1 MYEQWS
7 CDGTTAFGVTNY
19 FFVFMCSKHDRAYRR
34 WMPHI
39 NLLYPFIID
48 NPTGKSFSMAA
59 DKLTPVLA
67 IVPSFQIRFDAE
79 SFRFFRHGKNC
90 TLWLKPQANT
100 SCVLGE
106 ISYLLYSFQSI
117 QNFEICCQGNIC
129 MSHWGWT
136 LLSDRVK
143 KQPLLFLSKVPAV
156 TPTPEV
162 MATPVDFPPNT
173 LSVLIWATWTHDQII
188 HSLHSFYL
196 IQAAWPIEHTRN

>member
-1 MYEQWS
+1 
-7 CDGTTAFGVTNY
+7 
-19 FFVFMCSKHDRAYRR
+19 MCSKHDRAYRR

-48 NPTGKSFSMAA
+48 DPTGKSFSMAA

-106 ISYLLYSFQSI
+106 ISYLVYSFQSI
-117 QNFEICCQGNIC
+117 QNFEICGQGNIC

-143 KQPLLFLSKVPAV
+143 NNHFCFYPKFLLWPPLQRSWQPQSTSLL
-156 TPTPEV
+156 TP
-162 MATPVDFPPNT
+162 
-173 LSVLIWATWTHDQII
+173 SVSWSGQLEPMIKSFI
-188 HSLHSFYL
+188 HYIRF
-196 IQAAWPIEHTRN
+196 I